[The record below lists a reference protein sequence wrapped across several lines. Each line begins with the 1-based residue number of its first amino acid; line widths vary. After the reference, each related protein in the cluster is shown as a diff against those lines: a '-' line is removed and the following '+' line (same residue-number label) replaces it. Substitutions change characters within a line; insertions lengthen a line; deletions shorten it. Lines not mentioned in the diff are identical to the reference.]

1 MTMKAIEYVLSVVS
15 KMQTENKLNPTS
27 LDTLCDLKEK
37 VVAFKQFRELI
48 FNPIKDEF
56 DARGYMISLSDMG
69 LLYHFD
75 DDVHDMIWDGSY
87 VPDQR
92 ELTQMALRQDE
103 VNELR
108 GFDPHALMLELLIS

>member
-1 MTMKAIEYVLSVVS
+1 MKAIEYVLSVVS
-15 KMQTENKLNPTS
+15 KMQTENHHW
-27 LDTLCDLKEK
+27 DTLCDLKEK

-48 FNPIKDEF
+48 FNPIKDEY

-75 DDVHDMIWDGSY
+75 DDVHDIRWNGSY

-92 ELTQMALRQDE
+92 ELTQMALRQGE
-103 VNELR
+103 VNELK
-108 GFDPHALMLELLIS
+108 GFDPHAFAIDELQP